1 VFSIPSSGNTGA
13 FQVNNLNLSVSKR
26 EVTGKKVS
34 ELRNNGLTPVH
45 MYGPEIESSS
55 LQCDTAILDR
65 VITDAGTN
73 IPVTINV
80 ENGNQDNLCFIREVQ
95 YHPVT
100 NKVLHVDFMKVQED
114 RPVRAEV
121 PVSVDGTSPAVR
133 TMGGTLLQ
141 PLQTLTVEA
150 LPLEIPKTIILQAEL
165 LIDFET
171 NLYVSD
177 IQLGDN
183 VSIINE
189 TSEMVASVVAPR
201 VERLDSEI
209 EEGEES
215 ETGADTESDE
225 NGGEAEDSTE

>member
-1 VFSIPSSGNTGA
+1 M
-13 FQVNNLNLSVSKR
+13 NNLNLSVSKR

-73 IPVTINV
+73 IPVTIDV
-80 ENGNQDNLCFIREVQ
+80 ENGDQGNLCFIREVQ

-100 NKVLHVDFMKVQED
+100 NKVLHVDFMKVQEG
-114 RPVRAEV
+114 RPVRAQV
-121 PVSVDGTSPAVR
+121 PVSVEGTSPAVR

-150 LPLEIPKTIILQAEL
+150 LPLEIPEIIILQADL
-165 LIDFET
+165 LVDFET

-177 IQLGDN
+177 IHLGDN

-189 TSEMVASVVAPR
+189 ASEMVASVVAPR
-201 VERLDSEI
+201 VERLESETV
-209 EEGEES
+209 EGEET
-215 ETGADTESDE
+215 ETEDGAESGE
-225 NGGEAEDSTE
+225 GGEEEENPEE